1 GEKMFK
7 YTEGLDK
14 LDPISFYYVLGV
26 LGGVNPAHFIKTR
39 LKGDANLEK
48 NVRILDHILTS
59 YPEITEKEDFLHM
72 LFKAFEKAPEVMTAQ
87 ILPMEIDQVVA
98 KMQSGKLPKR
108 MQDIQI
114 NGNDV
119 IMMSDLRG
127 AAVGQILDRMLRD
140 ALMDRYDWKNRGA
153 CIDHLSQLT

>member
-1 GEKMFK
+1 
-7 YTEGLDK
+7 
-14 LDPISFYYVLGV
+14 
-26 LGGVNPAHFIKTR
+26 
-39 LKGDANLEK
+39 
-48 NVRILDHILTS
+48 
-59 YPEITEKEDFLHM
+59 M